1 MCKCIRIVV
10 KGKVQGVYYRDS
22 TRAKAQSL
30 GIVGWVRNLSNGDV
44 EAMAIGKE
52 EDLKKIVD
60 WMWEGPTIAKVD
72 EVLVYEERL
81 IDEFKIFKVLYAR

>member
-22 TRAKAQSL
+22 TMAKAQSL

-44 EAMAIGKE
+44 EAMAMGKE
-52 EDLKKIVD
+52 EDLKKIID
-60 WMWEGPTIAKVD
+60 WMWEGPTAAKVY
-72 EVLVYEERL
+72 EVLVFEEKP
-81 IDEFKIFKVLYAR
+81 IDKFETFKVIYAR